1 MRIEYIVKQRFQYGN
16 RTYEKGEH
24 WEPAGGKF
32 DKQIVE
38 SGKQVFAV
46 NVPENLLPEIEPEE
60 VPELEQEEEPEEEK
74 PQKRQRGD
82 DTPQRRKHG

>member
-16 RTYEKGEH
+16 RTYEKGET

-32 DKQIVE
+32 DKQIIE

-46 NVPENLLPEIEPEE
+46 NVPENLLPDPE
-60 VPELEQEEEPEEEK
+60 PELEQEEVEPEEEVEK
-74 PQKRQRGD
+74 PHPK
-82 DTPQRRKHG
+82 RRKSNA

>member
-32 DKQIVE
+32 DKQIIE

-46 NVPENLLPEIEPEE
+46 NVPENLLPDPE
-60 VPELEQEEEPEEEK
+60 PELEQEEVEPEEEMEVEK
-74 PQKRQRGD
+74 PHPK
-82 DTPQRRKHG
+82 RRKSNA

>member
-46 NVPENLLPEIEPEE
+46 NVPENLLPDPE
-60 VPELEQEEEPEEEK
+60 PELEQEEVEPEEEMEVEK
-74 PQKRQRGD
+74 PHPK
-82 DTPQRRKHG
+82 RRKSNA

>member
-46 NVPENLLPEIEPEE
+46 NVPESLLPELEP
-60 VPELEQEEEPEEEK
+60 VPELEQEEVEPEEEVEAEK
-74 PQKRQRGD
+74 PHPK
-82 DTPQRRKHG
+82 RRKSNA

>member
-1 MRIEYIVKQRFQYGN
+1 MRITYTVKQRFQYGG
-16 RTYEKGEH
+16 RTYEKGET

-32 DKQIVE
+32 DKQIIE

-46 NVPENLLPEIEPEE
+46 NVPESLLTDIEPEP
-60 VPELEQEEEPEEEK
+60 VPELEQEEEK